1 MALAITNA
9 SKTIRQM
16 CNLVTFSSADF
27 ATTMLNTSHKTK
39 CLSLQC
45 KKSTCIY
52 ETVIIQHWPNKTSDL
67 SVNWPETHAL
77 SAHPYSLTLVLTP
90 IYSFRICS
98 LWLWHKK
105 GRFKVYTDL
114 CSELHIYAT
123 CNARINLAD
132 AVIHSHLQINN
143 ATA

>member
-1 MALAITNA
+1 MLP
-9 SKTIRQM
+9 TIRQM
-16 CNLVTFSSADF
+16 RNLVTFSSADF

-52 ETVIIQHWPNKTSDL
+52 ETVIIQYWSNKASDL
-67 SVNWPETHAL
+67 SVNWPETHSL
-77 SAHPYSLTLVLTP
+77 SAHPYSLTLV
-90 IYSFRICS
+90 
-98 LWLWHKK
+98 WHPFIHSAFVLCVSDTKK
-105 GRFKVYTDL
+105 ADLRCTYTDL
-114 CSELHIYAT
+114 CSELHIHAT
-123 CNARINLAD
+123 CNACINLAD